1 MNTITFLLQMKKSKR
16 RVVKSLTQANR
27 KTEPEPE
34 TRALHTKAGAPSH
47 CAQEPFHFKMLCR
60 LLDIIGLFYIHVFP
74 ASHSPLA
81 EPLSRKKITN

>member
-1 MNTITFLLQMKKSKR
+1 MNTIASLLQMKKSKR

-34 TRALHTKAGAPSH
+34 PRALHTKTGAPTH
-47 CAQEPFHFKMLCR
+47 CAQDPFHFKMLCR

-74 ASHSPLA
+74 DSHSWLA
-81 EPLSRKKITN
+81 ELLNRKKITN